1 MATLSPKLAS
11 ELAFGVYAIRES
23 GNIKR
28 ASIGS
33 ISKHI
38 SLQEQLVGKTGGY
51 IFNKQTGFAILGLGK
66 GVYSGDAVIA
76 IRGTAMTSGHD
87 WSTNAQIGLRGTVNG
102 QTAHAGFIRTFHSL
116 RPQLEKFLNDWHKG
130 GKGRGT
136 VHCVGH
142 SLGGAL
148 ATLTADWIAGGKL
161 ASQVNLYTFGAP
173 RVGLQGFALA
183 NTHRVNH
190 IYRCTHG
197 ADPVPKIPL
206 WPFMHSPY
214 KGIEYRLDSSQ
225 GMNRFAHG
233 MDPDDG
239 AIPGYLASA
248 KKGQWGDL
256 RQAASEYLHPV
267 RLDYDKRN
275 QASYSDYWMQKLSAA
290 LITLLKDTKYYAA
303 IALQGAICAGATFYD
318 LIAQTLEKIAAA
330 GEKAAAQVK
339 GLLGHMLVFAGSAVT
354 TVKDLTYATI
364 RAIFTKMLNRL
375 YRDVKEALKSTF
387 RD

>member
-1 MATLSPKLAS
+1 MVVLLVWYNDAR
-11 ELAFGVYAIRES
+11 REVRPS
-23 GNIKR
+23 HQ
-28 ASIGS
+28 S
-33 ISKHI
+33 
-38 SLQEQLVGKTGGY
+38 
-51 IFNKQTGFAILGLGK
+51 
-66 GVYSGDAVIA
+66 
-76 IRGTAMTSGHD
+76 
-87 WSTNAQIGLRGTVNG
+87 LRGTVNG